1 MADQVNPL
9 GSLASGLSSASFVAS
24 LPKPVVE
31 KARPAK
37 APETPAKKPESRAA
51 AESVESSDQAME
63 RLNSH
68 FIQTGTELKF
78 QVDRDSGRTLFQI
91 VSEKSGEVLLQVPSE
106 EVLAMARKL
115 REVAERMGASGVL
128 MDKEG

>member
-9 GSLASGLSSASFVAS
+9 GSLASGLTSASFIAN
-24 LPKPVVE
+24 LPKPAVE

-37 APETPAKKPESRAA
+37 APDVPAKKPESRPA

-91 VSEKSGEVLLQVPSE
+91 VSEKSGEVLLQVPSD

-115 REVAERMGASGVL
+115 REVAEQMGASGVL